1 MPSSQFCK
9 GLLLILLV
17 VIVRLP
23 ALMADE
29 VRLSLQAL
37 REIASVKAPV
47 GLTYR
52 IEGVVRAVGEGRR
65 FIAVD
70 DGSITELL
78 EVMSLPENVRPGNHV
93 VIRGANSAV
102 SRGPMGI
109 RLASTPV
116 VEIDGMHP
124 PVARSGK
131 IYLREGM
138 REFRMEWFNGHSG
151 GVLDLEYECSDGGV
165 PIPRQKVPADVFY
178 HRELG
183 SDVFKPGLAYSSYTV
198 PFMRMLPGFSRLVP
212 DGRGGVADLDP
223 AIRSRPEMAAL
234 VFDGFFKVPVSG
246 TYQFH
251 VTSDDGARLFITD
264 TPVEVEVTGE
274 QQLEMPESALMPG
287 TVDRWASFEGTV
299 TFASRLKN
307 RLEMEASGN
316 SQTFHVMVADGH
328 GLDPAIL
335 LHKRIRVTGIRK
347 SSGIL
352 SIDSGQIQLMD
363 EKGGEEQVL
372 TRIVEIRQLQPDE
385 AEKPCQVE
393 IQGIVT
399 MVAPKSI
406 VLQDATGGVFIH
418 YLPTGPENVPHV
430 SELWK
435 IRGRTGSGDFSPVI
449 HVHQSQCVGY
459 GPLPRP
465 VQPTRQQLASGSLD
479 AELVELEGV
488 VTSVGDY
495 EIRLLTRGG
504 NVRVQSDEI
513 YDLPTRLMPAADR
526 MALVGTVVRLR
537 GVYRAIW
544 DASTGSVQSAELMLG
559 NATMSV
565 DAPALADP
573 YASPSVKPSDLLLFT
588 SHPTA
593 LKRVRVTGQ
602 LLYARP
608 PELFLFDGT
617 SGFRVMTRN
626 SPSLVPGDLVEAA
639 GFVQLG
645 GPSPVLMESLA
656 RRTGHSPLPPP
667 VEVAAEDLPDPAL
680 DSMGVEVVGTLLSD
694 TVRLDERALEMRA
707 GKNRFVAFV
716 PTGKSMPVIERD
728 SVLKLTGV
736 YISAT
741 EDRALSS
748 SDPFEI
754 RLIDISGITILKRG
768 PWWTTRHTIGVVAV
782 LSSGLVLAFFW
793 VTLLRRTVAKR
804 SSELAI
810 EIEEREL
817 VERHRA
823 MEQERSRMAKDL
835 HDELGAGLTE
845 AGILSSLMRN
855 PAVPS
860 DQKDGYLTQLSDL
873 CCTLVTGLDEIV
885 WAVNPRYDSVADLAG
900 YFSLIA
906 QRFLKLAGIE
916 CRLKIDDAIT
926 AHHLDSRTRHGI
938 FLAFKEA
945 LNNIVR
951 HSGATEVHLTI
962 EVVEGS
968 LVISLADNGC
978 GIPETSGLPGSDG
991 LRNMDERLRSLGGTC
1006 VIETQAGSGT
1016 TVRFRFSLLDKDS

>member
-1 MPSSQFCK
+1 MAPFHISK
-9 GLLLILLV
+9 GILLLLLV
-17 VIVRLP
+17 IIVRMP
-23 ALMADE
+23 ALAEDE
-29 VRLSLQAL
+29 VRLSLPAL
-37 REIASVKAPV
+37 RETASVKSPV
-47 GLTYR
+47 GLAFR
-52 IEGVVRAVGEGRR
+52 VEGTVRAVGAGRR

-70 DGSITELL
+70 DGNMTEML
-78 EVMSLPENVRPGNHV
+78 EVMSVPENIRPGQRV
-93 VIRGANSAV
+93 LIRGANSAV
-102 SRGPMGI
+102 NRGPMGI
-109 RLASTPV
+109 RLGSTPV

-131 IYLREGM
+131 VFLREGM
-138 REFRMEWFNGHSG
+138 REFRVEWFNGNSG
-151 GVLDLEYECSDGGV
+151 GELRLEYECADSGTPV
-165 PIPRQKVPADVFY
+165 PRQKIPPDLFY
-178 HRELG
+178 HRQPGTEA
-183 SDVFKPGLAYSSYTV
+183 FAPGLEYSAYTL
-198 PFMRMLPGFSRLVP
+198 PFMRMLPAFSSLVP
-212 DGRGGVADLDP
+212 ERRGVVPDLDP
-223 AIRSRPEMAAL
+223 EVRSRPEMSAL
-234 VFDGFFKVPVSG
+234 VFDGFLKVPVSG

-251 VTSDDGARLFITD
+251 LTSDDGARLFITD
-264 TPVEVEVTGE
+264 TPVSIEVTGE
-274 QQLEMPESALMPG
+274 QQLDLPESALKPG
-287 TVDRWASFEGTV
+287 TVDRWATFEGTV
-299 TFASRLKN
+299 TFASELKN
-307 RLEMEASGN
+307 RLEMEVSGN
-316 SQTFHVMVADGH
+316 SQTFHVMVADRN
-328 GLDPAIL
+328 GLDPVSV

-347 SSGIL
+347 NSGIL
-352 SIDSGQIQLMD
+352 AIDSGQIEVMD
-363 EKGGEEQVL
+363 ENTGEEEVL
-372 TRIVEIRQLQPDE
+372 RRIVEIRQLQPDE
-385 AEKPCQVE
+385 AAKPCEVE

-430 SELWK
+430 SEMWR
-435 IRGRTGSGDFSPVI
+435 IRGRTGPGDFSPVI
-449 HVHQSQCVGY
+449 HVHESQCVGY
-459 GPLPRP
+459 GLLPRP

-479 AELVELEGV
+479 AELVEIEGV

-495 EIRLLTRGG
+495 DIRLLTRGG
-504 NVRVQSDEI
+504 NVLVQSDEI
-513 YDLPTRLMPAADR
+513 YDLPTRLMPVAER
-526 MALVGTVVRLR
+526 TALLGSVVRLR
-537 GVYRAIW
+537 GVYRANW
-544 DASTGSVQSAELMLG
+544 DAVTGSVRSAELMLG
-559 NATMSV
+559 NCTMSV
-565 DAPALADP
+565 DVPALEDP
-573 YASPSVKPSDLLLFT
+573 YSSPSVKPSDLLLFT

-617 SGFRVMTRN
+617 SGFRVMMRN
-626 SPSLVPGDLVEAA
+626 SPTLEPGDQVEAA

-656 RRTGHSPLPPP
+656 RKTGHSPPPPP
-667 VEVAAEDLPDPAL
+667 VKVEADDLPDPKL
-680 DSMGVEVVGTLLSD
+680 DSMRVEVVGTLLSD
-694 TVRLDERALEMRA
+694 TMRLDERALEIWA
-707 GKNRFVAFV
+707 GKNRFVAFL
-716 PTGKSMPVIERD
+716 PPGASMPVIERD
-728 SVLKLTGV
+728 SIVRLTGV

-741 EDRALSS
+741 EDRTLSG
-748 SDPFEI
+748 SDPFEM
-754 RLIDISGITILKRG
+754 RLNDLSGITVIKRG
-768 PWWTTRHTIGVVAV
+768 PWWTTRHTVGVVAV

-804 SSELAI
+804 SNELAV

-855 PAVPS
+855 PAVPA
-860 DQKDGYLTQLSDL
+860 DQKDGYLAQLSDL

-906 QRFLKLAGIE
+906 QRFLKLAGIH

-951 HSGATEVHLTI
+951 HSGATEVRLTI
-962 EVVEGS
+962 EVVEGA

-978 GIPETSGLPGSDG
+978 GIGETSGLPGSDG
-991 LRNMDERLRSLGGTC
+991 LRNMDERIQSLGGTC
-1006 VIETQAGSGT
+1006 VIETQSGSGT
-1016 TVRFRFSLLDKDS
+1016 TVRFRFKLLDKTP